1 VAHCVTGTKKLKAL
15 IKTPERSLSSHLIGL
30 ILIALFSL
38 SQLHALDF
46 TDAVAPDELA
56 VAIVSAMSDEEALA
70 QTFMLGW
77 IGTAPS
83 PLILDWIRQR
93 RVGGVKVF
101 GWNTDDT
108 LALARSIGEMQN
120 TALADSVDNGFHIPL
135 LVATDQ
141 EGGWIRHVKGLTSE
155 TPGNM
160 AIGASGRPAD
170 AYWSGY
176 YIGRELAALG
186 INMNFAPDVDVYTN
200 RDSVIIGPRS
210 FGADPTA
217 VAVLATAFVKGQ
229 SAAGIIA
236 TAKHYPGHGDTR
248 LDSHGILPRIDAP
261 FETLWE
267 RELLPYRFL
276 AQNGL
281 PAVMSGHLAFPK
293 TEAGD
298 GAASLSPWFLGE
310 VLRQRIGFD
319 GVVITDDLMMIGAL
333 SGAGS
338 LAQAAKQ
345 ALMAGN
351 DILMFSSTPLL
362 NASVWTTLLTAMKNE
377 TTFQARVRDAAQR
390 VLALKLRYL
399 RGENAVLPVP
409 DTERI
414 KERVPDTEGAAFF
427 LDLAARS
434 VTLVKGEL
442 PLSPSSAGRVL
453 LVGEYGE
460 FLRAGRRAYPNALTC
475 RYKAMSSSLIRV
487 SDTIIFCLADADGL
501 PYLQSLR
508 ASGKRVIVFSVLS
521 PVYLDAVSWV
531 DGAIAV
537 YSYASVSFTAG
548 FSALLGHIPAEGRLP
563 FPLDA
568 PRWTAP

>member
-1 VAHCVTGTKKLKAL
+1 MRVL
-15 IKTPERSLSSHLIGL
+15 IKTVKRGLSLRLIAL

-38 SQLHALDF
+38 SQGHALDF
-46 TDAVAPDELA
+46 TDPLPPDELA
-56 VAIVSAMSDEEALA
+56 GSIVSAMSDEEALA

-77 IGTAPS
+77 IGTEPS
-83 PLILDWIRQR
+83 PLILEWVRER

-101 GWNTDDT
+101 GWNTGDT
-108 LALARSIGEMQN
+108 LVLAKSIGDMQN
-120 TALADSVDNGFHIPL
+120 TALDDRAGKAGGGFHIPL

-141 EGGWIRHVKGLTSE
+141 EGGWIRHIKGLTSE

-176 YIGRELAALG
+176 YIGRELKALG

-210 FGADPTA
+210 FGADPTM
-217 VAVLATAFVKGQ
+217 VAVLGTAFVKGQ

-236 TAKHYPGHGDTR
+236 TAKHYPGHGDTQ
-248 LDSHGILPRIDAP
+248 LDSHGILPRIDVP

-276 AQNGL
+276 VQNGL

-293 TEAGD
+293 TQAGE

-310 VLRQRIGFD
+310 VLRERIGFD

-333 SGAGS
+333 SGMGS

-377 TTFQARVRDAAQR
+377 AAFQARVRDAAQR
-390 VLALKLRYL
+390 VLALKLRYM
-399 RGENAVLPVP
+399 RGENAVPVVP
-409 DTERI
+409 DIARV
-414 KERVPDTEGAAFF
+414 KEQVPDTEGGAFF

-434 VTLVKGEL
+434 VTLVKGDL
-442 PLSPSSAGRVL
+442 PLSPTSAGQVL

-460 FLRAGRRAYPNALTC
+460 FLRAGRRAYPNALSC
-475 RYKAMSSSLIRV
+475 RYNGLSGSLIRA
-487 SDTIIFCLADADGL
+487 SDTIIFCLADAEGL
-501 PYLQSLR
+501 PYLGSLR

-521 PVYLDAVSWV
+521 PVYLDAVPWV

-537 YSYASVSFTAG
+537 YSYAPVSFTAG
-548 FSALLGHIPAEGRLP
+548 FSALLGRIPAEGRLP

-568 PRWTAP
+568 PRWTVP

>member
-1 VAHCVTGTKKLKAL
+1 MAHCVTGTKKLKAL

>member
-1 VAHCVTGTKKLKAL
+1 MRPL
-15 IKTPERSLSSHLIGL
+15 IKTAECDLSLRLIAFM
-30 ILIALFSL
+30 LIALFSL
-38 SQLHALDF
+38 AHVYALDF
-46 TDAVAPDELA
+46 TDALPPDELA
-56 VAIVSAMSDEEALA
+56 AAIVSAMSDEEALA

-77 IGTAPS
+77 IGTEPS

-108 LALARSIGEMQN
+108 LALAKSIGEMQSA
-120 TALADSVDNGFHIPL
+120 ALADSANRVGDAAAGDFHIPL

-210 FGADPTA
+210 FGADPIA

-229 SAAGIIA
+229 SAAGVIA
-236 TAKHYPGHGDTR
+236 TAKHYPGHGDTP

-298 GAASLSPWFLGE
+298 SAASLSPWFLGE

-351 DILMFSSTPLL
+351 DILMFSSTPSL
-362 NASVWTTLLTAMKNE
+362 NASVWTTLLAAMKNE
-377 TTFQARVRDAAQR
+377 AAFQARVRDAARR

-399 RGENAVLPVP
+399 RGENAVPLAP
-409 DTERI
+409 DIARI
-414 KERVPDTEGAAFF
+414 KERVPDTEGAGFF

-442 PLSPSSAGRVL
+442 PLSPASAGQVL

-460 FLRAGRRAYPNALTC
+460 FLRTGRRAYPNALTC
-475 RYKAMSSSLIRV
+475 RYNALSPSLIRA

-521 PVYLDAVSWV
+521 PVYLDAVPWV

-537 YSYASVSFTAG
+537 YSYAPVSFTAG

>member
-1 VAHCVTGTKKLKAL
+1 MSAL
-15 IKTPERSLSSHLIGL
+15 IKTVERELSLRLRL

-38 SQLHALDF
+38 SQVHALDF
-46 TDAVAPDELA
+46 TDAVPPDELA

-108 LALARSIGEMQN
+108 LALAKSIGEMQN
-120 TALADSVDNGFHIPL
+120 TALADSASRAGDNFHIPL

-210 FGADPTA
+210 FGANPTA

-229 SAAGIIA
+229 SAAGVIA

-362 NASVWTTLLTAMKNE
+362 NASVWTTLLAAMKNE
-377 TTFQARVRDAAQR
+377 TAFQARVRDAARR

-399 RGENAVLPVP
+399 RGEDAVPLTP
-409 DTERI
+409 DIARI
-414 KERVPDTEGAAFF
+414 KEQVPDTEGAAFF

-442 PLSPSSAGRVL
+442 PLSPASAGRVL

-475 RYKAMSSSLIRV
+475 RYNALSPSLIRA

-521 PVYLDAVSWV
+521 PVYLDEVPWV

-537 YSYASVSFTAG
+537 YSYAPVSFTAG

-568 PRWTAP
+568 PRWTVP

>member
-1 VAHCVTGTKKLKAL
+1 MRPL
-15 IKTPERSLSSHLIGL
+15 IKTAECDLSLRLIAFM
-30 ILIALFSL
+30 LIALFSL
-38 SQLHALDF
+38 AHVYALDF
-46 TDAVAPDELA
+46 TDALPPDELA
-56 VAIVSAMSDEEALA
+56 AAIVSAMSDEEALA

-77 IGTAPS
+77 IGTEPS

-108 LALARSIGEMQN
+108 LALAKSISEMQSA
-120 TALADSVDNGFHIPL
+120 ALADSANRVGDAAAGDFHIPL

-176 YIGRELAALG
+176 YIGLELAALG

-210 FGADPTA
+210 FGADPIA

-229 SAAGIIA
+229 SAAGVIA
-236 TAKHYPGHGDTR
+236 TAKHYPGHGDTP

-298 GAASLSPWFLGE
+298 SAASLSPWFLGE

-351 DILMFSSTPLL
+351 DILMFSSTPSL
-362 NASVWTTLLTAMKNE
+362 NASVWTTLLAAMKNE
-377 TTFQARVRDAAQR
+377 AAFQARVRDAARR

-399 RGENAVLPVP
+399 RGENAVPLAP
-409 DTERI
+409 DIARI
-414 KERVPDTEGAAFF
+414 KERVPDTEGAGFF

-442 PLSPSSAGRVL
+442 PLSPASAGQVL

-460 FLRAGRRAYPNALTC
+460 FLRTGRRAYPNALTC
-475 RYKAMSSSLIRV
+475 RYNALSPSLIRA

-521 PVYLDAVSWV
+521 PVYLDAVPWV

-537 YSYASVSFTAG
+537 YSYAPVSFTAG